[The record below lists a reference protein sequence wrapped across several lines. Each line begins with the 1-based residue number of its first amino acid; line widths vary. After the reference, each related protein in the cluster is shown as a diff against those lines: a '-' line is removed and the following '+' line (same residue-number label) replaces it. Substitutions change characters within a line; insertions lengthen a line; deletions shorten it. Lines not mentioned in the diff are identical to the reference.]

1 VAASLPSPARRLAR
15 RALQIDIAQQP
26 PALAPQLLTKLAP
39 LGTQDACYDGTTV
52 ILTGATGFLGKVVL
66 EKILFSLRG
75 VKKIYV
81 LLRPRGDTPAHARL
95 KKEVLSWQCFD
106 RLREDRPD
114 FESIMEVIAGDVS
127 RPNLGAGDAELKKL
141 QEETDWLINCAA
153 NVEFMEPL
161 KKIVTD
167 NVVSAMNVL
176 AFAKTC
182 TKLQGMVHVSTAYV
196 NSNKRKE
203 VDPGESGQVQ
213 EKIYQQWYHDN
224 PQKLYEWILA
234 TDSDHIQSVLPEL
247 LCGMPNTYTF
257 SKQMAEILLDKHR
270 GDMSLAIVRPTCVG
284 ASFKEPM
291 PGWIDKVGAGA
302 TLFLASGLGH
312 LSILQGYPE
321 TVGDQIPVDMV
332 TNVIL
337 TAVLRL
343 KREPNTLQIYHSS
356 SSTRNPITWG
366 YARTITYKYFGTPG
380 RMAQKA
386 VGHRFTYIVPESTFR
401 IAFFMNYRL
410 PALLYQRFG
419 QVVGLAATGKLAG
432 KRPDESFPTITQNA
446 AKTQYLVKRLRLL
459 TQAFSPFVSNEF
471 RFECASIDSL
481 LPLMTPEDRQNF
493 VIEVEEVD
501 WEKYMYDFCW
511 GLQRFILKEEVPPWE
526 MKHTLS
532 VPVHFGADLQF
543 SLAGGPGSMVTP
555 RFDLDPTAESIL
567 TAPPLQ
573 AVIQDA
579 ATATGQSVGKIENQ
593 VKSEFN
599 AMAAKQKMSTIRLFA
614 YVFPKIYRKIY
625 DEILVD
631 TRGVE
636 KVREAVAKGPVIFL
650 PTHRSYIDFLII
662 SYITFANKLPSPHIC
677 AAEVFLKMGPITTLF
692 RGAGAF
698 FIKRS
703 GAPGTS
709 REAVTDKKAKDTTYR
724 MLLETYVASIVRS
737 SPMLEFFLEGTRSRS
752 GKTQPPKYGMLGMVT
767 QTVLQRQIPDAYI
780 VPVTINYEKVLE
792 IDKIVHELKGNAKKL
807 ESFGGAVTGGLK
819 SLQQNFGSV
828 KVCFGEAVSVQQT
841 IADAKEAAAAAGN
854 KSFDP
859 SGDEDDRRALDRHLA
874 FDVVGRL
881 HSEIEIS
888 PTAMVSTLLLEAP
901 SGLTWGRITH
911 QVEWMSEQVRQRG
924 GRLIHSRLCSAEAA
938 RKGVNLLG
946 DHVSWDPESQKL
958 RPRQVSTAGGDGT
971 DAPIDRTSAL
981 MLGYYRNTLMHLF
994 AAEAFGATVVSSF
1007 GETAAVEKGVSPSD
1021 AVFAER
1027 MESLRKAFKYEFVG
1041 LETADDA
1048 VVSVLKKHGVMQDA
1062 SEDSGDA
1069 IKVASA
1075 RSMLLLT
1082 AMLAPFI
1089 ECYWFLATQLETL
1102 TADGGTKARDLIAAF
1117 FDMGSSNHGLL
1128 YYPCYSADMVN
1139 NALKCLG
1146 KSGEGYLVTDA
1157 GGKITVG
1164 EGKQEQLK
1172 AWAQSL
1178 EDMRRTIDLS
1188 SQVRTELS

>member
-1 VAASLPSPARRLAR
+1 
-15 RALQIDIAQQP
+15 
-26 PALAPQLLTKLAP
+26 
-39 LGTQDACYDGTTV
+39 
-52 ILTGATGFLGKVVL
+52 
-66 EKILFSLRG
+66 
-75 VKKIYV
+75 
-81 LLRPRGDTPAHARL
+81 
-95 KKEVLSWQCFD
+95 
-106 RLREDRPD
+106 
-114 FESIMEVIAGDVS
+114 MEVIAGDVS
-127 RPNLGAGDAELKKL
+127 QPNLGAGGADLIKL
-141 QEETDWLINCAA
+141 REETDWLINCAA

-176 AFAKTC
+176 DFAKSC

-203 VDPGESGQVQ
+203 LDPGESGQVQ
-213 EKIYQQWYHDN
+213 EKIYQQWYHDD

-234 TDSDHIQSVLPEL
+234 TDSDHIQSILPQI

-343 KREPNTLQIYHSS
+343 KSEPSTLHIYHSS

-401 IAFFMNYRL
+401 MAFFVNYRL

-419 QVVGLAATGKLAG
+419 QVVGLIATGKLAG

-471 RFECASIDSL
+471 RFECAQLDCL
-481 LPLMTPEDRQNF
+481 LPLMSAKDRETF
-493 VIEVEEVD
+493 VIEIEQVD

-511 GLQRFILKEEVPPWE
+511 GLQRFILKEQVPPWE

-532 VPVHFGADLQF
+532 VPTHFGADLQF
-543 SLAGGPGSMVTP
+543 ALAGGPGRLVTP
-555 RFDLDPTAESIL
+555 RFDVEPTADSIIS
-567 TAPPLQ
+567 APPLQ
-573 AVIQDA
+573 AAIQDA
-579 ATATGQSVGKIENQ
+579 SSSTGQPVAKIESQ
-593 VKSEFN
+593 VKSEFK
-599 AMAAKQKMSTIRLFA
+599 AMRAKQKMSTIRLFA

-636 KVREAVAKGPVIFL
+636 KVREAVVKGPVIFL

-662 SYITFANKLPSPHIC
+662 SYITFANKLPAPHIC

-698 FIKRS
+698 FIKRTA
-703 GAPGTS
+703 APGTS
-709 REAVTDKKAKDTTYR
+709 REAIADANAKDKTYR
-724 MLLETYVASIVRS
+724 ALLETYVASIVRS
-737 SPMLEFFLEGTRSRS
+737 APMLEFFLEGTRSRS
-752 GKTQPPKYGMLGMVT
+752 GKTLTPKYGMLGMVT
-767 QTVLQRQIPDAYI
+767 QTVLQRQIPNAYI

-792 IDKIVHELKGNAKKL
+792 IDKIVHELKGNPKKL

-819 SLQQNFGSV
+819 ILQQNFGSV
-828 KVCFGEAVSVQQT
+828 KVCFGEAVSLQQS
-841 IADAKEAAAAAGN
+841 IADMKAQQGDD
-854 KSFDP
+854 SFDP
-859 SGDEDDRRALDRHLA
+859 SGNEEDRRALDRYVAL
-874 FDVVGRL
+874 DVVRRL
-881 HSEIEIS
+881 HEEIEIS
-888 PTAMVSTLLLEAP
+888 PTSLVSTLLLESP
-901 SGLTWGRITH
+901 GGLSWARITH
-911 QVEWMSEQVRQRG
+911 QVEWLTEQVSQRG

-946 DHVSWDPESQKL
+946 DHVSWSQESKIL
-958 RPRQVSTAGGDGT
+958 SVRKEESVQVTGPLP
-971 DAPIDRTSAL
+971 PIDRTSAL
-981 MLGYYRNTLMHLF
+981 MLAYYRNTLSHLF
-994 AAEAFGATVVSSF
+994 VAEAFGATVVSSF

-1021 AVFAER
+1021 GLFTER
-1027 MESLRKAFKYEFVG
+1027 MESLRQAFRYEFVG
-1041 LETADDA
+1041 LDTADDA
-1048 VVSVLKKHGVMQDA
+1048 VVSALQKNGVMQPAAD
-1062 SEDSGDA
+1062 DGGDA

-1082 AMLAPFI
+1082 VMLAPFI
-1089 ECYWFLATQLETL
+1089 ECYWFLATQLEKL
-1102 TADGGTKARDLIAAF
+1102 TADGGIKARDLILAF
-1117 FDMGSSNHGLL
+1117 FKLSQSNRGLL
-1128 YYPCYSADMVN
+1128 HAPCYSADMVN

-1146 KSGEGYLVTDA
+1146 ASGEGITVTDA
-1157 GGKITVG
+1157 GGKITVA
-1164 EGKQEQLK
+1164 EGQQEKLK
-1172 AWAQSL
+1172 KWAEAL
-1178 EDMRRTIDLS
+1178 EDLRGSIDLS
-1188 SQVRTELS
+1188 VQVRTPCVRDRRLATVTEHCLLLSNPRIRMPHNLCCSLLRPTTID